1 MKKAKKTFRSPLS
14 TSVWVVLL
22 LILMGEFLFYTW
34 CRVQCV
40 RSGYRITAEKKR
52 HKKLLNLQ
60 KNLQVELAGL
70 KSPDRIGRIARE
82 QLGLV
87 MPEPKQII
95 VIP

>member
-1 MKKAKKTFRSPLS
+1 MKKVTKRFRSPF
-14 TSVWVVLL
+14 SVGIGVVLL

-40 RSGYRITAEKKR
+40 RSAYRITEEKKR
-52 HKKLLNLQ
+52 NKELVNLQ

-82 QLGLV
+82 KLGLV

>member
-1 MKKAKKTFRSPLS
+1 MKKVTKKLRSPFS
-14 TSVWVVLL
+14 IGIGVVLL
-22 LILMGEFLFYTW
+22 FILMGEFLFYTW

-40 RSGYRITAEKKR
+40 RSGYRITEAKKR
-52 HKKLLNLQ
+52 NKELVNLQ

-82 QLGLV
+82 KLGLV